1 MASRRQVGFAV
12 LAMVVCVLTAAA
24 VGAQTLT
31 KVKDIKANPRG
42 YANEMVTVEGFA
54 TQWVESTATTTSFFF
69 LKDDWGGII
78 KVRTSREK
86 PDVGERYRVTGPV
99 GIDVVNHNDPFI
111 SEETRVAVRP
121 EPIAPA
127 PVTVAPTP
135 VPLPVAI
142 EPAVPTALIAAV
154 AGAIVILAGLLV
166 WVLRSRR
173 PAAEG
178 AGTAAGV
185 AATGFGGSEADAP
198 PQAVEGRTIKMFAPP
213 PGTLKILPGR
223 LEVVGGDETVKEIR
237 FYRIK
242 GQVTPEVTFGRV
254 AGPAYS
260 HVQLK
265 PMTVS
270 SRQAKLTFINNQ
282 WILTNFAA
290 ATSNPTRYNGAELPV
305 DGQVVLKQGDRIE
318 MGEVQLVFHES

>member
-1 MASRRQVGFAV
+1 MASRWRGGFPG
-12 LAMVVCVLTAAA
+12 LAVVCLLVAGT

-31 KVKDIKANPRG
+31 KVKDIQTNPRG
-42 YANEMVTVEGFA
+42 YANEVVTVEGFA

-86 PDVGERYRVTGPV
+86 PEVGERYRVSGAV
-99 GIDVVNHNDPFI
+99 GIDVVGRNDPFI
-111 SEETRVAVRP
+111 SEEMRVAVRI
-121 EPIAPA
+121 EPPA
-127 PVTVAPTP
+127 PVVAAVAPTP
-135 VPLPVAI
+135 VPVV
-142 EPAVPTALIAAV
+142 EPAVPTMLIAAV
-154 AGAIVILAGLLV
+154 AAAVVVLGILLV
-166 WVLRSRR
+166 WLLRSRR
-173 PAAEG
+173 PGAEG
-178 AGTAAGV
+178 AAAG
-185 AATGFGGSEADAP
+185 APLPTSGYASEPEAV
-198 PQAVEGRTIKMFAPP
+198 PQPVEGRTIKMFAPP

-242 GQVTPEVTFGRV
+242 GQTTPEITFGRV
-254 AGPAYS
+254 AGPAFS

-270 SRQAKLTFINNQ
+270 SRQAKVTFINNQ

-290 ATSNPTRYNGAELPV
+290 AASNPTRYNGSELPV
-305 DGQVVLKQGDRIE
+305 DGQVALKQGDRIE
-318 MGEVQLVFHES
+318 MGEVQVVFHES